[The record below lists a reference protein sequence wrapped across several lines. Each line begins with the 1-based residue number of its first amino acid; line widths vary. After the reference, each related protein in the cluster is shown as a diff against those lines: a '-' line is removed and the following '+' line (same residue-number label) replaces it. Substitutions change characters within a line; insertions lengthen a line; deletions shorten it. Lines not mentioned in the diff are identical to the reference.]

1 MKTFENRWRRD
12 GCHVEMDS
20 MTAVVVGVLKLECTM
35 NFNSNEIDAVAVE
48 GALPCPSLLTKAC
61 ARLPASL
68 HSLIH

>member
-1 MKTFENRWRRD
+1 
-12 GCHVEMDS
+12 